1 MGVIFAFLR
10 IPEKVVAF
18 LDKLSLEKTLI
29 SALSEPGYYLL
40 GVVFFVLMGYAL
52 YRAGASKHQPTV

>member
-10 IPEKVVAF
+10 IPAKVVDF
-18 LDKLSLEKTLI
+18 LDRLSLEKTLT

-40 GVVFFVLMGYAL
+40 GVVFFVGMGYAL
-52 YRAGASKHQPTV
+52 YRAGTSKQQPML